1 MQLKNL
7 SQVMECIL
15 SPYEDFRDRI
25 VRRHLI
31 GMHSIRSNPD
41 SKDQNPH
48 KTSVSYEAK
57 IHSKAFIFMNVFWSS
72 QEPSRNP
79 HKY

>member
-1 MQLKNL
+1 
-7 SQVMECIL
+7 MECIL

-31 GMHSIRSNPD
+31 GVHSIRSNPD
-41 SKDQNPH
+41 SKDQNPP
-48 KTSVSYEAK
+48 KLSVFYEGT
-57 IHSKAFIFMNVFWSS
+57 IHLEAFIFMNVFWSS

-79 HKY
+79 RKY

>member
-1 MQLKNL
+1 
-7 SQVMECIL
+7 MECSL
-15 SPYEDFRDRI
+15 SLHEDFRDRI

-31 GMHSIRSNPD
+31 GMHSIRSHPA
-41 SKDQNPH
+41 SKDKILQNPR

-57 IHSKAFIFMNVFWSS
+57 IRSKAFIFMNVFWSS
-72 QEPSRNP
+72 QEPTRNP

>member
-1 MQLKNL
+1 
-7 SQVMECIL
+7 MECIL

-31 GMHSIRSNPD
+31 GVHSIRSNPD

-48 KTSVSYEAK
+48 KNLSFLRRNDPFGGVHIYER
-57 IHSKAFIFMNVFWSS
+57 FLVF
-72 QEPSRNP
+72 SRTLTKP
-79 HKY
+79 A